1 MVEILIS
8 VLCAILWG
16 YVAHELAL
24 WGNRQ
29 FPELN
34 FFPNVCGVL
43 VIIFGVPGLISL
55 ILLAAI
61 KIMIKRMIKR

>member
-1 MVEILIS
+1 MVEFLIS

-16 YVAHELAL
+16 YVAHELTL

-34 FFPNVCGVL
+34 FFPNICGVIC
-43 VIIFGVPGLISL
+43 IIFGMNGLVIL
-55 ILLAAI
+55 ILSAAI
-61 KIMIKRMIKR
+61 KIMIKRMIFK